1 MIMNLQKIEELI
13 AKYEN
18 GETTA
23 DEEKTLKVF
32 FLNEKVPEH
41 LMGYKALF
49 SFYESSA
56 KEEWL
61 SKNFDKKIF
70 AEIDKGKVIAMNPIN
85 RKRLYFISAIAAGI
99 LILLGIYLRNG
110 INGSSVKETYNDPV
124 LAYAETKRILMKV
137 SSGMNAGVSEMKS
150 IREFNDGLSE
160 LEKVTAFQT
169 GLNQLEKVT
178 VFNKA
183 QEIITIKK

>member
-18 GETTA
+18 VETTA
-23 DEEKTLKVF
+23 DEEKALKSF
-32 FLNEKVPEH
+32 FLNDKVPEH
-41 LMGYKALF
+41 LKGYKSLF

-61 SKNFDKKIF
+61 SKDFDKKIL
-70 AEIDKGKVIAMNPIN
+70 AEIDEERVITIHPIN
-85 RKRLYFISAIAAGI
+85 RKKLYFISSIAASI

-110 INGSSVKETYNDPV
+110 INGSSVKETYKDPV

-150 IREFNDGLSE
+150 IKEFNDGLSE
-160 LEKVTAFQT
+160 LDKVSAFQT

-178 VFNKA
+178 IFNKA